1 MRAIRG
7 KIAMDTLPILRCA
20 FLIILFSP
28 FAVADPFRLEN
39 EIIYYDT
46 VNSEK
51 TDSIEFGHAE
61 LILEMLKDNQNI
73 KKLVLNVDG
82 GMLEEAM
89 DIADIVIDAEL
100 DTHVEHACESACVTI
115 FLAGTKRSLA
125 LGGKIGFHKSYWDA
139 DSIKEYYDSE
149 KDYYDWANPFDMA
162 SWVYEDTQAEVFSDF
177 EYLLE
182 RGIEPHFAIQ
192 TLRAES
198 DGMWYPRRKQLKA
211 AGVLVE

>member
-1 MRAIRG
+1 MRALRG
-7 KIAMDTLPILRCA
+7 KMAMDTLPILRFTF
-20 FLIILFSP
+20 FLILFSP
-28 FAVADPFRLEN
+28 FAVADPFRIEN

-61 LILEMLKDNQNI
+61 IILEMLKDNQNI
-73 KKLVLNVDG
+73 KVLVLNVSG
-82 GMLEEAM
+82 GMVEEAM

-115 FLAGTKRSLA
+115 FLAGSKRSLA
-125 LGGKIGFHKSYWDA
+125 LGGKIGFHKGYWEA

-162 SWVYEDTQAEVFSDF
+162 SWLYEDTQAEVFSDF

-182 RGIEPHFAIQ
+182 RGIEPKFAIQ

-198 DGMWYPRRKQLKA
+198 DGMWYPRRKELKA
-211 AGVLVE
+211 AGVLVD

>member
-7 KIAMDTLPILRCA
+7 KTAMDTLPILRCA

-73 KKLVLNVDG
+73 KILVLNVDG
-82 GMLEEAM
+82 GMIEEAM

-162 SWVYEDTQAEVFSDF
+162 SWLYEDTQAEVFSDF